1 MMPQSQF
8 PSKARRAGY
17 WRAGIT
23 AVAMTLLGLASPS
36 QAQSTY
42 PTRPI
47 RVVVPFAA
55 GGVADI
61 TLRIVAESLGE
72 KLGQRLVVENMPGA
86 GGVAAARA
94 VLSSPP
100 DGYTL
105 ALLSNGTAV
114 SVPLFK
120 SLPFDPVK
128 DFAPISSI
136 GFFDFIIGTNAESS
150 YKTLPDLIK
159 FARANPGKL
168 NVGTISVGS
177 TQNLSAQLLKST
189 AGIDFQIVPYRATPE
204 AIIGLLRN
212 DIDVL
217 IDNYVG
223 MKSALVDGKVTA
235 IGTTGENR
243 SVILKDAPT
252 VSEGGVKGYD
262 VVSWNALFAPA
273 KTPPE
278 VIAKLNSALREVVAQ
293 PDVKQKLLDLG
304 IEARAGS
311 PEELKTRLV
320 DDIAKWTKVIEQA
333 GIPKQ

>member
-1 MMPQSQF
+1 MPQSQF
-8 PSKARRAGY
+8 PSKGRRAGY

-42 PTRPI
+42 PNRPI

-61 TLRIVAESLGE
+61 TLRIVADSLGE
-72 KLGQRLVVENMPGA
+72 KLGQRLIVENMPGA

-136 GFFDFIIGTNAESS
+136 GFFDFIVGTNAESP
-150 YKTLPDLIK
+150 YTTLPDLIA

-189 AGIDFQIVPYRATPE
+189 AGIDFQIVPYRGTPE
-204 AIIGLLRN
+204 VIVGLLRK
-212 DIDVL
+212 DIDVM

-223 MKSALVDGKVTA
+223 MKSALIDGKVTA
-235 IGTTGENR
+235 VGTTGENR

-252 VSEGGVKGYD
+252 VIEGGVKGYD

-273 KTPPE
+273 ATPPE
-278 VIAKLNSALREVVAQ
+278 VIAKLNAALRDVVAQ

>member
-1 MMPQSQF
+1 MV
-8 PSKARRAGY
+8 AA
-17 WRAGIT
+17 
-23 AVAMTLLGLASPS
+23 AVAALASAVPAS
-36 QAQSTY
+36 AQSSY
-42 PTRPI
+42 PVRPI

-94 VLSSPP
+94 VLSSPA

-136 GFFDFIIGTNAESS
+136 GFFDFIVGTNTESP
-150 YKTLPDLIK
+150 YKTLPELIK
-159 FARANPGKL
+159 FARDNPGKL

-189 AGIDFQIVPYRATPE
+189 AGVDFQIVPYRATPE
-204 AIIGLLRN
+204 AIIGLLRK

-235 IGTTGENR
+235 VATTGESR
-243 SVILKDAPT
+243 SVILKDTPT
-252 VSEGGVKGYD
+252 VIEGGVKGYD

-278 VIAKLNSALREVVAQ
+278 VIAKLNAALREVVAQ

-311 PEELKTRLV
+311 PEELQARLV

-333 GIPKQ
+333 GIPRQ

>member
-1 MMPQSQF
+1 MN
-8 PSKARRAGY
+8 
-17 WRAGIT
+17 GIFS
-23 AVAMTLLGLASPS
+23 AMRFSAALGAAILLWSGAPA

-47 RVVVPFAA
+47 RVIVPFAA

-61 TLRIVAESLGE
+61 TMRIVAESLGD
-72 KLGQRLVVENMPGA
+72 KLGQRLIIENMPGA

-94 VLSSPP
+94 VISSTP

-128 DFAPISSI
+128 NFAPISSI
-136 GFFDFIIGTNAESS
+136 GFFDFVVGTNVESS
-150 YKTLPDLIK
+150 HKTLADLIK
-159 FARANPGKL
+159 FARENPGKL

-177 TQNLSAQLLKST
+177 TQNLSAALLKSV
-189 AGIDFQIVPYRATPE
+189 AGVDFQIVPYRGTPE
-204 AIIGLLRN
+204 VIVGLLRK
-212 DIDVL
+212 DIDVM

-223 MKSALVDGKVTA
+223 MKSALLDQKITA
-235 IGTTGENR
+235 IGTTGEGR
-243 SVILKDAPT
+243 SVILKDVPT
-252 VSEGGVKGYD
+252 VAEGGVKGYD

-273 KTPPE
+273 GTPPE
-278 VIAKLNSALREVVAQ
+278 VIARLNAGLREVLAL

-311 PEELKTRLV
+311 PEELKARLV
-320 DDIAKWTKVIEQA
+320 DDIAKWTKVIDQA

>member
-1 MMPQSQF
+1 MNSQNRTGTF
-8 PSKARRAGY
+8 AGPR
-17 WRAGIT
+17 WRWIA
-23 AVAMTLLGLASPS
+23 AVAMVWLGATAPS
-36 QAQSTY
+36 QAQTNY
-42 PTRPI
+42 PTKPI
-47 RVVVPFAA
+47 RVIVPFAA

-72 KLGQRLVVENMPGA
+72 KLGQRLIVENMPGA

-94 VLSSPP
+94 VLSSQP

-128 DFAPISSI
+128 DFAPIASI
-136 GFFDFIIGTNAESS
+136 GFFDFIVGSNAESP
-150 YKTLPDLIK
+150 YKTLADVIK
-159 FARANPGKL
+159 FARENPGKL

-189 AGIDFQIVPYRATPE
+189 AGVDFQIVPYRGTPE
-204 AIIGLLRN
+204 VIVGLLRK
-212 DIDVL
+212 DIDVM

-223 MKSALVDGKVTA
+223 MKSALVDGKISAV
-235 IGTTGENR
+235 GTTGETR

-252 VSEGGVKGYD
+252 VIEGGVKGYD

-273 KTPPE
+273 ATPPA
-278 VIAKLNSALREVVAQ
+278 VIAKINAALREVVAQ

-311 PEELKTRLV
+311 PEELKARLV

>member
-1 MMPQSQF
+1 MTPRYPTVSIHR
-8 PSKARRAGY
+8 PTRLLLS
-17 WRAGIT
+17 WT
-23 AVAMTLLGLASPS
+23 AAIMVACLGLASPS
-36 QAQSTY
+36 QAQLNY
-42 PTRPI
+42 PARPI

-61 TLRIVAESLGE
+61 TIRIVTESLGE
-72 KLGQRLVVENMPGA
+72 KMGQRFIVENSPGA
-86 GGVAAARA
+86 AGVIAARA
-94 VLSSPP
+94 VLSSPA

-136 GFFDFIIGTNAESS
+136 GFFDFVVGTNSDS
-150 YKTLPDLIK
+150 PYKTLPDLLK
-159 FARANPGKL
+159 FARDNPGKL
-168 NVGTISVGS
+168 NVGTINVGS
-177 TQNLSAQLLKST
+177 TQNLSAALLKSI
-189 AGIDFQIVPYRATPE
+189 AGVDFQIVPYRATPE
-204 AIIGLLRN
+204 VIVGLLRK
-212 DIDVL
+212 DIDVM

-223 MKSALVDGKVTA
+223 MKSSLLDQKITA
-235 IGTTGENR
+235 VATTGEGR
-243 SVILKDAPT
+243 SVILKEVAT
-252 VSEGGVKGYD
+252 VAESGVKGYD
-262 VVSWNALFAPA
+262 VVSWNALFAPTG
-273 KTPPE
+273 TPPE
-278 VIAKLNSALREVVAQ
+278 VIAKLNSGLRDVLAM

-311 PEELKTRLV
+311 PEDLKARLV

>member
-1 MMPQSQF
+1 MNFQS
-8 PSKARRAGY
+8 S
-17 WRAGIT
+17 IT
-23 AVAMTLLGLASPS
+23 ANGAWRSLRSLFAVGAAVVCLAASA
-36 QAQSTY
+36 QAQSY

-47 RVVVPFAA
+47 RVIVPFAA

-61 TLRIVAESLGE
+61 TIRIVTESLGT
-72 KLGQRLVVENMPGA
+72 KLGQRFVIENMGGA

-94 VLSSPP
+94 VLSNPA

-136 GFFDFIIGTNAESS
+136 GFFDFVVGTNSESP

-159 FARANPGKL
+159 FARENPGKL
-168 NVGTISVGS
+168 NVGTITVGS
-177 TQNLSAQLLKST
+177 TQNLSAALLKSV
-189 AGIDFQIVPYRATPE
+189 AGVDFQIVPYRGTPE
-204 AIIGLLRN
+204 VIVGLLRK
-212 DIDVL
+212 DIDVM

-223 MKSALVDGKVTA
+223 MKSALSDQKVTA
-235 IGTTGENR
+235 IATTGDTR
-243 SVILKDAPT
+243 SVILKDVPT
-252 VSEGGVKGYD
+252 VAEGGVKGYD

-273 KTPPE
+273 GTPPE
-278 VIAKLNSALREVVAQ
+278 AIAKLNAGLREVLAM

-311 PEELKTRLV
+311 PEELKARLV
-320 DDIAKWTKVIEQA
+320 DDIAKWTKVIDQA

>member
-1 MMPQSQF
+1 
-8 PSKARRAGY
+8 
-17 WRAGIT
+17 
-23 AVAMTLLGLASPS
+23 
-36 QAQSTY
+36 
-42 PTRPI
+42 
-47 RVVVPFAA
+47 
-55 GGVADI
+55 
-61 TLRIVAESLGE
+61 
-72 KLGQRLVVENMPGA
+72 GA

-128 DFAPISSI
+128 DFASISSI
-136 GFFDFIIGTNAESS
+136 GFFDFIVGTNAESP
-150 YKTLPDLIK
+150 YKTLPDLIA

-189 AGIDFQIVPYRATPE
+189 AGIDFQIVPYRGTPE
-204 AIIGLLRN
+204 VIVGLLRK
-212 DIDVL
+212 DIDVM

-223 MKSALVDGKVTA
+223 KKSALIDGKVTA
-235 IGTTGENR
+235 VGTTGENR

-252 VSEGGVKGYD
+252 VIEGGVKGYD

-273 KTPPE
+273 ATPPE
-278 VIAKLNSALREVVAQ
+278 VIAKLNAALRDVVAQ

-311 PEELKTRLV
+311 PEELKARLV

>member
-1 MMPQSQF
+1 M
-8 PSKARRAGY
+8 
-17 WRAGIT
+17 
-23 AVAMTLLGLASPS
+23 MTLRPVQSKRLFLRGLSLLAVGAALMAP
-36 QAQSTY
+36 ARADTAY

-61 TLRIVAESLGE
+61 TMRIVADRLGDN
-72 KLGQRLVVENMPGA
+72 LGQRLVIENMPGA

-94 VLSSPP
+94 VLGSAA
-100 DGYTL
+100 DGHTL
-105 ALLSNGTAV
+105 AMLTNGTAV

-120 SLPFDPVK
+120 SLPFDPRK
-128 DFAPISSI
+128 DFAPVSSI
-136 GFFDFIIGTNAESS
+136 GFFDFIVATGADSPHRTVDDVVA
-150 YKTLPDLIK
+150 
-159 FARANPGKL
+159 FARQNPGKL

-189 AGIDFQIVPYRATPE
+189 ANIDFQIVPYRGTPE
-204 AIIGLLRN
+204 VIVGMLRG
-212 DIDVL
+212 DIDVM

-223 MKSALVDGKVTA
+223 MKSALLDGKMRA
-235 IGTTGENR
+235 IGTTGETR
-243 SVILKDAPT
+243 SPIVKDIPT
-252 VSEGGVKGYD
+252 LNESGIKGYD

-273 KTPPE
+273 GTPPE
-278 VIAKLNSALREVVAQ
+278 AIARLNTGLRDVLAQ

-311 PEELKTRLV
+311 PAELQGRLA
-320 DDIAKWTKVIEQA
+320 DDIGKWTKVIDIA

>member
-1 MMPQSQF
+1 MPQSQF
-8 PSKARRAGY
+8 PSKGRRAGH
-17 WRAGIT
+17 WCAGIT
-23 AVAMTLLGLASPS
+23 AVAMTLFGLATPS

-42 PTRPI
+42 PNRPI

-320 DDIAKWTKVIEQA
+320 DNIAKWTKVIEQA

>member
-1 MMPQSQF
+1 MRKQF
-8 PSKARRAGY
+8 QIRQDGPGRGF
-17 WRAGIT
+17 WRNLVVL
-23 AVAMTLLGLASPS
+23 AVAILGLAASA
-36 QAQSTY
+36 QAQSPY
-42 PTRPI
+42 PSRPI
-47 RVVVPFAA
+47 RVIVPFAA

-61 TLRIVAESLGE
+61 TIRIVTESLGQ
-72 KLGQRLVVENMPGA
+72 KMGQRFVIENMGGA

-94 VLSSPP
+94 VLSNPA

-136 GFFDFIIGTNAESS
+136 GFFDFVVGTNAESP

-159 FARANPGKL
+159 FARDNPGKL
-168 NVGTISVGS
+168 NVGTITVGS
-177 TQNLSAQLLKST
+177 TQNLSAALLKSV
-189 AGIDFQIVPYRATPE
+189 AGVDFQIVPYRGTPE
-204 AIIGLLRN
+204 VIVGLLRK
-212 DIDVL
+212 DIDVM

-223 MKSALVDGKVTA
+223 MKSALSDQKISA
-235 IGTTGENR
+235 IATTGETR
-243 SVILKDAPT
+243 SVVLKDVPT
-252 VSEGGVKGYD
+252 VAEGGVKGYD

-273 KTPPE
+273 GTPPE
-278 VIAKLNSALREVVAQ
+278 AIAALNAGLREVLAQ

-311 PEELKTRLV
+311 PEELKARLV

>member
-1 MMPQSQF
+1 MIQLSSTR
-8 PSKARRAGY
+8 PSGLFGRLCFSFAV
-17 WRAGIT
+17 T
-23 AVAMTLLGLASPS
+23 AAVLSWSAMPS

-42 PTRPI
+42 PNKPI

-72 KLGQRLVVENMPGA
+72 KLGQRLIVENMPGA
-86 GGVAAARA
+86 GGVAAARS
-94 VLSSPP
+94 VLSSQP

-136 GFFDFIIGTNAESS
+136 GFFDFIVGTNAESP
-150 YKTLPDLIK
+150 YKTLADLIK
-159 FARANPGKL
+159 FARENPGKL

-189 AGIDFQIVPYRATPE
+189 AGIDFQIVPYRGTPE
-204 AIIGLLRN
+204 VIVGLLRK
-212 DIDVL
+212 DIDVM

-223 MKSALVDGKVTA
+223 MKSALVDGKVSA
-235 IGTTGENR
+235 IGTTGEAR

-252 VSEGGVKGYD
+252 VTEGGVKGYD

-273 KTPPE
+273 ATPPE

-311 PEELKTRLV
+311 PEELKARLV

>member
-1 MMPQSQF
+1 MRQLLLSICPTVAPRWLRKAIAPAIAMLCLATI
-8 PSKARRAGY
+8 PSWADSG
-17 WRAGIT
+17 
-23 AVAMTLLGLASPS
+23 
-36 QAQSTY
+36 Y

-47 RVVVPFAA
+47 RVIVPFAA

-61 TLRIVAESLGE
+61 TLRIVADSLGQ
-72 KLGQRLVVENMPGA
+72 KLGQRLIVENMPGA

-94 VLSSPP
+94 VLSSQP

-120 SLPFDPVK
+120 SLPYDPVK

-136 GFFDFIIGTNAESS
+136 GFFDFVVGTNADSP
-150 YKTLPDLIK
+150 YKTLADMIK
-159 FARANPGKL
+159 FARDNPGKL

-189 AGIDFQIVPYRATPE
+189 AGIDFQIVPYRGTPE
-204 AIIGLLRN
+204 VIVGLLRK
-212 DIDVL
+212 DIDVM

-223 MKSALVDGKVTA
+223 MKSALSDGKVSA
-235 IGTTGENR
+235 IGTTGETR

-252 VSEGGVKGYD
+252 VIEGGVKGYD

-273 KTPPE
+273 ATPPE

-293 PDVKQKLLDLG
+293 ADVKQKLLDLG

-311 PEELKTRLV
+311 PEELKARLV

>member
-61 TLRIVAESLGE
+61 TLRIVADSLGE